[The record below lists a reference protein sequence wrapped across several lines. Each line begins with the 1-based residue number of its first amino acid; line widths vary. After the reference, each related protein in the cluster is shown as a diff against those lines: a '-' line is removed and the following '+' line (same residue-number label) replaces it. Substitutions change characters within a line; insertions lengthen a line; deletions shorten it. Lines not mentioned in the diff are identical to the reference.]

1 MEFTSIPLAFVAGV
15 LSLLSPCVLPM
26 VPAVTASS
34 MRASKSGLWFLAAGI
49 AVAFALGGSLF
60 TFLLLSA
67 GISPQLL
74 RTGAAFFMLFLAAV
88 LLIPAL
94 NSWFSMLMAKV
105 TPNAPHVDGSSSASQ
120 FIVGS
125 TLGLVWL
132 PCVGPTLGAAIALAS
147 AGESMIFA
155 FVVMLSFGLGTALP
169 LLGIGYAAGKKLNAL
184 RSSGK
189 IGRILLGISLLA
201 LALMIFSG
209 LDHVLERWAIEHLP
223 DWTVSI

>member
-1 MEFTSIPLAFVAGV
+1 MYDGTFKCFSIY
-15 LSLLSPCVLPM
+15 C
-26 VPAVTASS
+26 
-34 MRASKSGLWFLAAGI
+34 R
-49 AVAFALGGSLF
+49 
-60 TFLLLSA
+60 
-67 GISPQLL
+67 
-74 RTGAAFFMLFLAAV
+74 
-88 LLIPAL
+88 
-94 NSWFSMLMAKV
+94 
-105 TPNAPHVDGSSSASQ
+105 SQ
-120 FIVGS
+120 Q
-125 TLGLVWL
+125 LGLVGAL
-132 PCVGPTLGAAIALAS
+132 CGPTLGAAIALAS